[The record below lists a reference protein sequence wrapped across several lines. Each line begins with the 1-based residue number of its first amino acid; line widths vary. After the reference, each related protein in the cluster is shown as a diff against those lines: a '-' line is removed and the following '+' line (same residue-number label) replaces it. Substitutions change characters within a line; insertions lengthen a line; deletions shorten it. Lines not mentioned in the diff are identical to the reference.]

1 MAWGAKNR
9 PHRGQGCSSTW
20 VCQVW
25 RIRTGPLSS
34 TRMAPVGQ
42 ISAQAPQPRQA
53 SLCSSKGV
61 LTLRLPPR
69 PTKPMALAPMASW
82 QTRTQRPHSTHRS
95 ISPCAGVTGK
105 RDSRTP
111 IAAARFLITSDCGQR
126 LRRSSTASRRD
137 ATASG
142 VSVFTIIP
150 AAAGWTQAATSF
162 AGGGLVKVTM
172 QSRQAP

>member
-61 LTLRLPPR
+61 PTLRLPPR
-69 PTKPMALAPMASW
+69 PTKPMAQAPMASW
-82 QTRTQRPHSTHRS
+82 QTLTQRPHSTHSS
-95 ISPCAGVTGK
+95 ISPSGGETGK
-105 RDSRTP
+105 RDSLTP
-111 IAAARFLITSDCGQR
+111 IAAANFLITSDCEAR
-126 LRRSSTASRRD
+126 LRRNSTARRR
-137 ATASG
+137 AVTASG
-142 VSVFTIIP
+142 VSVFTTMP
-150 AAAGWTQAATSF
+150 SSAGWTQAATSF
-162 AGGGLVKVTM
+162 EGGGLDRLTIH
-172 QSRQAP
+172 SRQAP